1 MAAPTVLTGA
11 TRNARAGG
19 LLLLACLAI
28 ACASPTGP
36 GSTPK
41 VQPLR
46 ISEVATAGDPTRRAS
61 TRLVLK
67 GLAASPPEQG
77 LTHYERAIKIDATN
91 PYAYLALA
99 AFEVQWGDLDRG
111 LQSLEQ
117 SELLLDSQDLHSPR
131 VEPHLVGLNGRA
143 KLRGYDAGERRA
155 GEALLDEARA
165 MAPEVWG
172 DGWLSVTELR

>member
-1 MAAPTVLTGA
+1 
-11 TRNARAGG
+11 
-19 LLLLACLAI
+19 
-28 ACASPTGP
+28 
-36 GSTPK
+36 
-41 VQPLR
+41 
-46 ISEVATAGDPTRRAS
+46 
-61 TRLVLK
+61 
-67 GLAASPPEQG
+67 
-77 LTHYERAIKIDATN
+77 
-91 PYAYLALA
+91 
-99 AFEVQWGDLDRG
+99 VQWGDLDRG